1 MNTRTPPLQTFLIT
15 GASGGIG
22 GAVARR
28 LAARDGARVV
38 LHGRSEVKLSALAAS
53 CAEAGT
59 APALVRAGDLTS
71 PREVEELLAAAT
83 EALGGKPPEAV
94 VHAAGIGLIK
104 PTDQTTDGEF
114 TRVMNVNT
122 RATFLLARECARVWT
137 GAKARGLFVTLPGIL
152 GKAAMKNA
160 AAYAASKYAVTGM
173 LKCMAQEYARAGVRF
188 SLLHL
193 GGVDTPFWDGIGMAV
208 QRDKMIPAETAADC
222 VLAALDTP
230 AHLVLGDL
238 TLQPES
244 HQM

>member
-1 MNTRTPPLQTFLIT
+1 MTTSTPPLQTFLIT

-28 LAARDGARVV
+28 LAARGARVV
-38 LHGRSEVKLSALAAS
+38 LHGRSAEKLAALGS
-53 CAEAGT
+53 RCEAAGT
-59 APALVRAGDLTS
+59 APALVRAGDLTA
-71 PREVEELLAAAT
+71 PREAEELLAAAT

-94 VHAAGIGLIK
+94 VHAAGMGLIK
-104 PTDQTTDGEF
+104 PTDQTTDAEF
-114 TRVMNVNT
+114 TRVMNVNV

-137 GAKARGLFVTLPGIL
+137 STKSRGLFVTLPGIL
-152 GKAAMKNA
+152 GKAPMKNA
-160 AAYAASKYAVTGM
+160 ATYAASKYAVTGL

-193 GGVDTPFWDGIGMAV
+193 GGVDTPFWDNIGMAV

>member
-1 MNTRTPPLQTFLIT
+1 MTTSTPPLQTFLIT

-28 LAARDGARVV
+28 LAARGARVV
-38 LHGRSEVKLSALAAS
+38 LHGRSSEKLAALG
-53 CAEAGT
+53 AECEAAGT
-59 APALVRAGDLTS
+59 VPVLVRAGDLTG
-71 PREVEELLAAAT
+71 PREAEELLAAAT

-94 VHAAGIGLIK
+94 VHAAGMGLIK
-104 PTDQTTDGEF
+104 PTEQTTDAEF
-114 TRVMNVNT
+114 TRVLNVNT
-122 RATFLLARECARVWT
+122 RATFLLARECARVWVA
-137 GAKARGLFVTLPGIL
+137 AKAKGLFVTLPGIL
-152 GKAAMKNA
+152 GKAPMKNA

-193 GGVDTPFWDGIGMAV
+193 GGVDTPFWDSITMAV
-208 QRDKMIPAETAADC
+208 QRDKMIPAEAAADY
-222 VLAALDTP
+222 VLVALDTP
-230 AHLVLGDL
+230 THLVLGDF

>member
-1 MNTRTPPLQTFLIT
+1 MTTSTPPLQTFLIT

-28 LAARDGARVV
+28 LAARGARVI
-38 LHGRSEVKLSALAAS
+38 LHGRSGEKLAALGS
-53 CAEAGT
+53 QCEEAGT
-59 APALVRAGDLTS
+59 APALVRAGDLTG
-71 PREVEELLAAAT
+71 PREAEELLAAAT

-94 VHAAGIGLIK
+94 VHAAGMGLIK
-104 PTDQTTDGEF
+104 PTEQTTDAEF

-122 RATFLLARECARVWT
+122 RATFLLARECARAWT
-137 GAKARGLFVTLPGIL
+137 STKSRGLFVTLPGIL
-152 GKAAMKNA
+152 GKAPMKNA
-160 AAYAASKYAVTGM
+160 AAYAASKYAVTGL

-193 GGVDTPFWDGIGMAV
+193 GGVDTPFWDNIGMAV